1 MAVNYNAG
9 ASSALA
15 SQYADLRNAIA
26 SRDAAEN
33 LRRAR
38 DIDRQGLFG
47 TGIRTSDIQDLGNL
61 AIKGAAFGDARMGRK
76 MDRAR
81 NSFDRRMK
89 ADERRAAILQKRADL
104 GDANALSELK
114 GIHMGMK
121 ERRDSF
127 EDYMGK
133 YQEKG
138 LWGTSFG
145 GDDVGYRTEGES
157 KYSQA
162 LRGDKPGSGS
172 ADTEHM
178 RRKTEFDQPI
188 GPIAQSAPGQNEFED
203 KFGRGPIGA
212 PKQSSYGGSE
222 FEDKLGRGSIGAP
235 KQSSYG
241 GSEFE
246 DKHGKKWGEYDPD
259 LAEQGFLG
267 SNFGKKKADLGNS
280 VTPISEQEL
289 RDIASEKDTAH
300 MRAQPS
306 PTAWRS
312 NFYNEKPSDMRMPG
326 VLRNLTQNQ
335 RDRMDV
341 LERGR
346 VEREDLAPLNEAKA
360 GEAQMIQDIVNKR
373 KRNKIEDF
381 VSNLNIG
388 G

>member
-1 MAVNYNAG
+1 MAVDYNAG
-9 ASSALA
+9 ASSAMA
-15 SQYADLRNAIA
+15 AQYADLRRAIA
-26 SRDAAEN
+26 SRDSAEN
-33 LRRAR
+33 LRRTE
-38 DIDRQGLFG
+38 DIERQGLFG

-222 FEDKLGRGSIGAP
+222 FEDK
-235 KQSSYG
+235 
-241 GSEFE
+241 
-246 DKHGKKWGEYDPD
+246 HGKKWGEYDPD

-373 KRNKIEDF
+373 KRNKIEDL
-381 VSNLNIG
+381 VAGLNLKG
-388 G
+388 

>member
-1 MAVNYNAG
+1 ENKMAVDYNAG
-9 ASSALA
+9 ASSAIA
-15 SQYADLRNAIA
+15 VQYADLRNAIA
-26 SRDAAEN
+26 SRDNAEN
-33 LRRAR
+33 LRRAE
-38 DIDRQGLFG
+38 DIERQGLFG

-235 KQSSYG
+235 KQ
-241 GSEFE
+241 
-246 DKHGKKWGEYDPD
+246 
-259 LAEQGFLG
+259 
-267 SNFGKKKADLGNS
+267 
-280 VTPISEQEL
+280 
-289 RDIASEKDTAH
+289 
-300 MRAQPS
+300 
-306 PTAWRS
+306 
-312 NFYNEKPSDMRMPG
+312 
-326 VLRNLTQNQ
+326 
-335 RDRMDV
+335 
-341 LERGR
+341 
-346 VEREDLAPLNEAKA
+346 
-360 GEAQMIQDIVNKR
+360 
-373 KRNKIEDF
+373 
-381 VSNLNIG
+381 
-388 G
+388 